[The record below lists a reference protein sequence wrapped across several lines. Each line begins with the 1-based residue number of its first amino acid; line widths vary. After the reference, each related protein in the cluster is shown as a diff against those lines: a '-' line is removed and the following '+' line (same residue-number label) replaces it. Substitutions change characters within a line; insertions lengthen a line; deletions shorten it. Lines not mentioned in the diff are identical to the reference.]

1 MKPRSRLR
9 GFFFPVFAGCKA
21 AERAI
26 ASPAASDYP

>member
-9 GFFFPVFAGCKA
+9 GFFFAALPDFMA